1 MPRELSK
8 EEWAEWL
15 QHPVT
20 KLVHAVINRRRE
32 DLKEA
37 WANGAYTAEGEFG
50 TRFLGAGALGEV
62 AALRGFLELDVD
74 IVNGELRND
83 E

>member
-8 EEWAEWL
+8 EEFAEWL

-20 KLVHAVINRRRE
+20 QLVRQVIHRRRE
-32 DLKEA
+32 DLKES
-37 WANGAYTAEGEFG
+37 WAQSAYTSENEFA
-50 TRFLGAGALGEV
+50 TRFLGAGALGE
-62 AALRGFLELDVD
+62 ASAWKAFLDLDVD
-74 IVNGELRND
+74 TVNQELRDD